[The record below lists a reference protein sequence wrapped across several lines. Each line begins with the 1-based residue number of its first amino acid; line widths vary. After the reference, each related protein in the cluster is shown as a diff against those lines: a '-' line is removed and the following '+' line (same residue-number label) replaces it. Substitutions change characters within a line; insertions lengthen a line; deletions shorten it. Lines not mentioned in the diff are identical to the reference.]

1 MTRNLTLD
9 NTAEVVMTEHKNVVG
24 WNVDVKKE
32 EIRATCHLCNPPR
45 GFASIDEL
53 QQHTLKDHRV
63 YKG

>member
-1 MTRNLTLD
+1 
-9 NTAEVVMTEHKNVVG
+9 MTEHKNVVG